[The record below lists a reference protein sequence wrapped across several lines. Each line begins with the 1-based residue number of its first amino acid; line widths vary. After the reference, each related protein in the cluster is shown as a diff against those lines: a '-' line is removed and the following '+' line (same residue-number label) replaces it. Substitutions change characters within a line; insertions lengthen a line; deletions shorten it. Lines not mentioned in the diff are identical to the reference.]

1 MFDSIKEFGAFSE
14 DEESKKANANRWYKD
29 RIGVM
34 ELKLAN
40 DREAGMVSHEDE
52 RIRALAISALE
63 DLVSYLTSNM
73 GPTPDVTSAFVLSK
87 NWFTKRENVRQENIK
102 VTGEHLTNSFRFLEE
117 TFGDKES
124 LTGSQEMVIFLTELS
139 SAYHSLKFVRETGN
153 DAYYEYNKLLLLSDR
168 KSELKEI
175 AESLI
180 F

>member
-1 MFDSIKEFGAFSE
+1 MEFRLENDKEAKMVSRE
-14 DEESKKANANRWYKD
+14 DEKIRSMA
-29 RIGVM
+29 VM
-34 ELKLAN
+34 
-40 DREAGMVSHEDE
+40 
-52 RIRALAISALE
+52 ALE
-63 DLVSYLTSNM
+63 DCVSYLTSNM
-73 GPTPDVTSAFVLSK
+73 GPTPEVTSAFVLAK

-102 VTGEHLTNSFRFLEE
+102 KTGEHLSNSFKFLEE

-139 SAYHSLKFVRETGN
+139 SAYHSLKFVKETGN

-180 F
+180 FE